1 MKDETKTLQIV
12 YNGENVVLNEDE
24 AITLAQKG
32 MNYDRL
38 YEKFRETS
46 EALKEA
52 ENYKNKIEGLA
63 KEAGTT
69 PANIIGVLDK
79 NIKEFQI
86 SNYAENEKIPPE
98 YAEKLMSLTREI
110 ETLKREKE
118 ELLPIK
124 KRQEDI
130 KQFEKE
136 YPGLDVNA
144 LDKDVLKLWENSD
157 KPLTDIYNSVML
169 KKLLNKKEADNANE
183 QNRKASSGSV
193 KDSSVGEKV
202 YTVEDIK
209 KMSDEEIK
217 NNFTTLVKQLSKKEM
232 NN

>member
-38 YEKFRETS
+38 YEKFREVS

-52 ENYKNKIEGLA
+52 EAYKNKIEGLA

-69 PANIIGVLDK
+69 PANIMGVLDK
-79 NIKEFQI
+79 NIKDFQI
-86 SNYAENEKIPPE
+86 SNYAESEKIPHE
-98 YAEKLMSLTREI
+98 YAEKLMTLTREI
-110 ETLKREKE
+110 EILKKEKE
-118 ELLPIK
+118 ELLPVK

-136 YPGLDVNA
+136 YPGININT
-144 LDKDVLKLWENSD
+144 LDKDVLNLWENSD
-157 KPLTDIYNSVML
+157 KPLTDVYNSVML
-169 KKLLNKKEADNANE
+169 KKLLNKKEAENANE

-193 KDSSVGEKV
+193 KDSFSGEKV
-202 YTVEDIK
+202 YTEDDIR
-209 KMSDEEIK
+209 KMSDDEIK
-217 NNFTTLVKQLSKKEM
+217 NNFKTLLKQLSKKEM

>member
-12 YNGENVVLNEDE
+12 YNGENVVLNEEE

-69 PANIIGVLDK
+69 PANIMGLLDE
-79 NIKEFQI
+79 NIKEMQV

-98 YAEKLMSLTREI
+98 YAEKLMGLTREI
-110 ETLKREKE
+110 EVLRKEKE
-118 ELLPIK
+118 ELLPLK

-136 YPGLDVNA
+136 YPGLDVNG
-144 LDKDVLKLWENSD
+144 LDKDVLKLWETTD

-183 QNRKASSGSV
+183 QNRRASSGSV
-193 KDSSVGEKV
+193 KDSSAGER
-202 YTVEDIK
+202 TFTEDDIR

-217 NNFTTLVKQLSKKEM
+217 NNFKTLLKQLSKKEM